1 MEPDEPAIRVGD
13 RVTIRKDYTDHYI
26 GKSGVVIEIMGHPG
40 ATHPILVEL
49 EEGSYRWYKERE
61 LARPD

>member
-1 MEPDEPAIRVGD
+1 MEPDETAIRVGD
-13 RVTIRKDYTDHYI
+13 RVVIRKDYTPHYI
-26 GKSGVVIEIMGHPG
+26 GQQGVVIEIMGHPG

-49 EEGSYRWYKERE
+49 EEGAYRWYKERE